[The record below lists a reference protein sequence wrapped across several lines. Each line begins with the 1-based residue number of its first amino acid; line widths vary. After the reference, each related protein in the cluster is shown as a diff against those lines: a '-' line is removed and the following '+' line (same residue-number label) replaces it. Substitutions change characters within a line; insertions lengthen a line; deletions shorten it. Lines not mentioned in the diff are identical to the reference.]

1 MKPLKIEE
9 TEIWKELC
17 KLSLTARESMI
28 EQFASKI
35 EAMFNCKIVNRSFTD
50 LGTITN
56 PALSV
61 QDGIRDICYV
71 KEFVPVNPK

>member
-1 MKPLKIEE
+1 MKIEE
-9 TEIWKELC
+9 SEIWKELC

-28 EQFASKI
+28 ERFTFEI
-35 EAMFNCKIVNRSFTD
+35 ERVFNCKIVNRPFTE

-61 QDGIRDICYV
+61 QDGIRNICYL
-71 KEFVPVNPK
+71 KEFVPNN